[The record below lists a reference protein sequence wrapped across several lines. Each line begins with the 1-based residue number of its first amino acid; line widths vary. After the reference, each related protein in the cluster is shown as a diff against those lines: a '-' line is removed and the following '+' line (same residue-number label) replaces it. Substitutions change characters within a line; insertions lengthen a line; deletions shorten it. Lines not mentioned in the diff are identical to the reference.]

1 MPDALRAVII
11 SAKIVLYGIKY
22 CFKAALWIF
31 TLGQKFGK
39 RKSNATEE

>member
-1 MPDALRAVII
+1 MPDALRAVIT

-39 RKSNATEE
+39 RKTNVTED

>member
-39 RKSNATEE
+39 CKSNATEE

>member
-22 CFKAALWIF
+22 CFKAVLWIF

-39 RKSNATEE
+39 RKTNVTEE